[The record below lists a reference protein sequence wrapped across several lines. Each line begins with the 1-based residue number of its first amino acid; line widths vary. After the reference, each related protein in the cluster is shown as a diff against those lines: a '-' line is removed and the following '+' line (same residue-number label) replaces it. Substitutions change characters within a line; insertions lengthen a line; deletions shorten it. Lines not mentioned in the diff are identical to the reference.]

1 MGPFVSHPGL
11 SPGAVEARAYQLQAV
26 DESISGSMLLV
37 LPTAAGKTAIAWMA
51 IAERL
56 DITPGWALVIAP
68 TVALVNQHL
77 ESTSPVLVDCGKVS
91 PISISGQQPV
101 AKRPGLWSSSRLVFA
116 TPQVVRNDVLRG
128 TLSLAECSLLV
139 IDEAHHCTGDH
150 AMAQV
155 AELYISQSEDP
166 LILATT
172 ASPGS
177 KTGQVEEVCTRLGI
191 QRIHLRAPDDP
202 MMAEHLSELEVSETK
217 VEVPDQIRKLAEPF
231 RIWQEGIVDREKRLG
246 RYVMPGVISHRGLSN
261 AMERAQTAIS
271 RGETSAYRSASQ
283 IATAMRLHH
292 LINHLLCQGIAASR
306 EFLDRMGR
314 EDGKRRSA
322 RDFLRDPRARVLV
335 DSLAEMEEVH
345 SKVGAVRRLVRQ
357 RLRRDVESRVIV
369 FATYRDTVNALE
381 QAIAGLEGAR
391 PIQFI
396 GQSSRGG
403 TGGLSPKQQ
412 IERLEAF
419 RSGSAN
425 VLVATSVGEE
435 GLDIPSADLV
445 IFYEPVSSEIRT
457 IQRRGRTG
465 RRREGEVVVLI
476 AEGTRDEGARAAA
489 VRKEEFMHKAVRRV
503 GRKLSR
509 GPHTDL
515 SNLGHFVVVQ
525 DGDSIPAAEFV
536 LDARERHRAELAQS
550 DDSVVRE
557 QGRQAPPALPPETF
571 RPTGQIGLEQFASTG
586 EEPDSEG
593 EAGALTTSRR

>member
-1 MGPFVSHPGL
+1 MDPFVGHPGL
-11 SPGAVEARAYQLQAV
+11 SPGTVEARAYQLQAV

-37 LPTAAGKTAIAWMA
+37 LPTAAGKTAVAWMA

-56 DITPGWALVIAP
+56 EVDAGWVLVIAP
-68 TVALVNQHL
+68 TVALINQHL
-77 ESTSPVLVDCGKVS
+77 ESTTPVLVNRS
-91 PISISGQQPV
+91 EINPISISGQQPV
-101 AKRPGLWSSSRLVFA
+101 VKRPGLWPSSRLVFA
-116 TPQVVRNDVLRG
+116 TPQVVRNDILRG
-128 TLSLAECSLLV
+128 SLSLAACSLLV

-177 KTGQVEEVCTRLGI
+177 KTEQVEEVCNRLAV
-191 QRIHLRAPDDP
+191 QRIHLRARDDP
-202 MMAEHLSELEVSETK
+202 MMAEHVSGLEITETT
-217 VEVPDQIRKLAEPF
+217 VEVPIQIRNLAEPF
-231 RIWQEGIVDREKRLG
+231 RVWQEGIVDREKRLG
-246 RYVMPGVISHRGLSN
+246 RYVIPGLISHRGLSN
-261 AMERAQTAIS
+261 AMERAQAAIS
-271 RGETSAYRSASQ
+271 RGEASAYRSISQ

-306 EFLDRMGR
+306 EFLDRMVR
-314 EDGKRRSA
+314 EDGKSRSA
-322 RDFLRDPRARVLV
+322 NDFLRDPRVRGLV
-335 DSLAEMEEVH
+335 GSLAEMEEVH

-381 QAIAGLEGAR
+381 QAIVGLEGVR
-391 PIQFI
+391 PVQFI

-412 IERLEAF
+412 IERLGNF

-503 GRKLSR
+503 GRRLYR

-515 SNLGHFVVVQ
+515 SNLSRFVVVQ
-525 DGDSIPAAEFV
+525 DGSSIPAAEFV
-536 LDARERHRAELAQS
+536 LDARDRHRAELAIS
-550 DDSVVRE
+550 DDTVVIE
-557 QGRQAPPALPPETF
+557 QGRQAPSALPPETF
-571 RPTGQIGLEQFASTG
+571 RPTGQIGLEQFTTTG
-586 EEPDSEG
+586 EEPG
-593 EAGALTTSRR
+593 TSHQ